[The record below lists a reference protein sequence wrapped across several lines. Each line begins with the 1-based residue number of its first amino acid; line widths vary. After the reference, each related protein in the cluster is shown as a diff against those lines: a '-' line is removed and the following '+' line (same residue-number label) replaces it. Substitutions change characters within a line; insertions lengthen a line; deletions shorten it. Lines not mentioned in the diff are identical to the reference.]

1 MITLKDL
8 RFEIIDFASPE
19 YEKSLHIRD
28 MVLRKPLGMSIYN
41 DNLKADEIDTHIAAI
56 LNDEIVGTLILNK
69 LSSIEIKMR
78 QVAVNHAMKGEGI
91 GAKMVAFSEE
101 VSKKMGYSKMILHAR
116 KVVVLFYQKQGYRT
130 LGEEFL
136 EVGIPH
142 FKMEKDL

>member
-1 MITLKDL
+1 
-8 RFEIIDFASPE
+8 
-19 YEKSLHIRD
+19 
-28 MVLRKPLGMSIYN
+28 
-41 DNLKADEIDTHIAAI
+41 
-56 LNDEIVGTLILNK
+56 
-69 LSSIEIKMR
+69 
-78 QVAVNHAMKGEGI
+78 
-91 GAKMVAFSEE
+91 MVAFSEE